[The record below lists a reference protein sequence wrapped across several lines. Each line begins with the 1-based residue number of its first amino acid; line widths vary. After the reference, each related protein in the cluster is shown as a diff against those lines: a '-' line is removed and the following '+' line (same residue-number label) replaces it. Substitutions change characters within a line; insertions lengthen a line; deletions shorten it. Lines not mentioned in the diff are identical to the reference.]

1 MDRFAMTASRSIPRL
16 PDSTAATPIHTM
28 IRDLNY
34 DEFRLIADIAYQRW
48 GLSLPDTKMPMVSGR
63 LASYARRIHLNSVE
77 EFIERLKRGDNEAD
91 LLAIFDMLS
100 TNVTAFFRDPEHFN
114 YLERELYTGL
124 SRGTLTLPGRK
135 LRIWSAA
142 CSTGAEPYSLAIHAL
157 EHLAGIENWDV
168 RILATDLS
176 ESALAVARRG
186 VYPLDMVAGL
196 DRELLKRYFLR
207 GLGPSSGYVKVT
219 PQVREMVTVH
229 RLNLMENWPMKGPFQ
244 VIFCRNVMI
253 YFDSPTKQRLVQRMY
268 DLLDPGGLLVL
279 GSAETLSG
287 LGHQFRHVQPS
298 IYAK

>member
-207 GLGPSSGYVKVT
+207 GSGPSSGYVKVT
-219 PQVREMVTVH
+219 PQVRDMVTVH

>member
-1 MDRFAMTASRSIPRL
+1 M
-16 PDSTAATPIHTM
+16 HTM
-28 IRDLNY
+28 IRDLNH

-100 TNVTAFFRDPEHFN
+100 TNVTSFFRDPEHFN

-142 CSTGAEPYSLAIHAL
+142 CSTGAEPYSLAMHAL

-186 VYPLDMVAGL
+186 VYPMEMVSGM
-196 DRELLKRYFLR
+196 DRELLKRHFLR
-207 GLGPSSGYVKVT
+207 GSGPSSGYVKVT
-219 PQVREMVTVH
+219 PQVRDMVTVQ

-253 YFDSPTKQRLVQRMY
+253 YFDNPTKQRLVERMH

-287 LGHQFRHVQPS
+287 LRNQFRHVQPS